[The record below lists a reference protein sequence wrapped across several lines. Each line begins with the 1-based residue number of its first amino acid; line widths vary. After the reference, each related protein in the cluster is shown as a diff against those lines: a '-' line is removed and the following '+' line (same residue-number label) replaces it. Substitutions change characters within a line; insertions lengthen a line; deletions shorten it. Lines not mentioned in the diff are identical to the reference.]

1 MGIYSKSALP
11 ESDLKRNT
19 FDLSFQNN
27 LTTNFGVLK
36 PVFFK
41 EVLPGDTWDIDTTF
55 GFRFMPTVFP
65 IQNRAKASVKFFY
78 VRTRS
83 LYEDFKEWSTGN
95 DEKLDGLPYLNPTY
109 GQTTSMFR
117 NSEDIR
123 EFFKNGGIA
132 DSLGLPVTQTIPSG
146 TAYTANLTTSSSG
159 ASSPLAEGASV
170 LGVSNL
176 FPLAL
181 TPKASSDYADGS
193 VTLDSLIV
201 DESTFVPTP
210 YLNNVAISHKIL
222 PLGDDQFE
230 LSQSTGTSLANWAS
244 SSIAPSVSFPASQR
258 EQLVFAQVLYGRIGT
273 GAASSP
279 LGLVSNWIRF
289 CQRQSGLDV
298 TFKSVDH
305 FLGLVG
311 SSDNTATNALFSAGS
326 ELYSYAESKG
336 YSIYPA
342 LVAPSSANSAQ
353 TARLYCYAIGDP
365 MDRTGELHIKM
376 PTVNYDDIPPSPVDL
391 QSTILTPVLLLVWNK
406 GSFDAGNYGTVADTV
421 GSWNTSGFTVV
432 SYSTYESF
440 CQDPSSYLYTRFLS
454 SVSYT
459 QSINIAHLVSQGSF
473 TTTGIPWFNN
483 EEKISALPFRAYE
496 LVYNA
501 FYRDERNNPFQ
512 IDGVSYYDKFLPTT
526 KGGADTTRYELHHV
540 NWEQDQFTTALPSP
554 QQGAAPLVG
563 ISSTGVA
570 TVVDTDGTPVQV
582 QLETADDGDTV
593 VSYSQTSDLSPSV
606 QRTLVNAATS
616 GISINDFRAVNALQ
630 RYLEKNLRQGLRYKD
645 MIQSRWG
652 VSPSY
657 SELNM
662 PEFIGGVVEDVIPA
676 QVNNNNGSSTSEPL
690 GSYAGQLYCQG
701 SSKHK
706 IHKFCDEP
714 GYIIGILDVTPV
726 PVYNSLLPKHFRKFD
741 VLDYF
746 NPEFGHIGYQP
757 IRLGELAPNTIHD
770 SNTSHNMNTIFGYQR
785 AWYEYLSSNDEVH
798 GDFRGSLRDFV
809 IYRDFVNPP
818 TLSEEFLT
826 VSDDETNNVFS
837 VQTDADG
844 KEIDK
849 ILGQLYF
856 DVKVKRPIPRFG
868 IPRLE

>member
-95 DEKLDGLPYLNPTY
+95 DEKLDGLPYLNPTF

-117 NSEDIR
+117 TAEDVR
-123 EFFKNGGIA
+123 EFFKNGGLA
-132 DSLGLPVTQTIPSG
+132 DSLGLPVSVTYPSG
-146 TAYTANLTTSSSG
+146 APSAFNYILWDTLPRGLSVGG
-159 ASSPLAEGASV
+159 ATP
-170 LGVSNL
+170 L

-181 TPKASSDYADGS
+181 KPEVSEFSGSIDDFSIDTSTIVDTPYVNTQDSSFRTFIPATDGLTSSSTFASYPIRCADAPSNPELLQFGQIISGYLGCATTENGVVQSSYFPRWMQRNSGRTLHFATLGDFVGNFAPTATVTSRELSVLTGGTDFYSWCQSHNCTAYPVYLSCSNANSLAASRYYVYAVGDPLDRDSS
-193 VTLDSLIV
+193 VT
-201 DESTFVPTP
+201 
-210 YLNNVAISHKIL
+210 
-222 PLGDDQFE
+222 
-230 LSQSTGTSLANWAS
+230 
-244 SSIAPSVSFPASQR
+244 
-258 EQLVFAQVLYGRIGT
+258 
-273 GAASSP
+273 
-279 LGLVSNWIRF
+279 
-289 CQRQSGLDV
+289 
-298 TFKSVDH
+298 
-305 FLGLVG
+305 
-311 SSDNTATNALFSAGS
+311 
-326 ELYSYAESKG
+326 
-336 YSIYPA
+336 
-342 LVAPSSANSAQ
+342 
-353 TARLYCYAIGDP
+353 
-365 MDRTGELHIKM
+365 IKL
-376 PTVNYDDIPPSPVDL
+376 PTVNYDDVPPSATDFGNTFLAPAILLVYQVGSITSDIL
-391 QSTILTPVLLLVWNK
+391 QSGTNSKT
-406 GSFDAGNYGTVADTV
+406 YGTWFEIDDEYVF
-421 GSWNTSGFTVV
+421 SSSMV
-432 SYSTYESF
+432 SALYDSYQTHQNFQICAEQAYTESVN
-440 CQDPSSYLYTRFLS
+440 
-454 SVSYT
+454 VS
-459 QSINIAHLVSQGSF
+459 NLVSQGTF

-483 EEKISALPFRAYE
+483 EQKISALPFRAYE

-526 KGGADTTRYELHHV
+526 KGGADETRYELHHV

-593 VSYSQTSDLSPSV
+593 VSYSQTSDLSPAV

-757 IRLGELAPNTIHD
+757 IRLGELAPNTCV
-770 SNTSHNMNTIFGYQR
+770 SNTATNMDTIFGYQR

-818 TLSEEFLT
+818 TLSEQFLT
-826 VSDDETNNVFS
+826 VSDDETNNIFS